1 MVNKMED
8 FSEIINWENVEK
20 QKENFHNSKPFKF
33 AFVEDFFK
41 KDFYDKLYET
51 YPKIDDSWTPSTHMA
66 KNIFMKNWSTTDAG
80 FVVQKG
86 DDPSFS
92 KEWNKF
98 KRYAETPEFIEHF
111 RKMTNVPVNRLKQF
125 KLMAYRKGGFHVPH
139 IHNDGPSTLIFTL
152 YFSKGWQKGDPGG
165 TYVCSDVDD
174 VNSIVYEPDNLD
186 NSAILFHDGPHA
198 SHGVRIIKKD
208 VIRQGLQIYLEE
220 YSEEFGWTAG
230 DDVTTKEERNL
241 VDIS

>member
-98 KRYAETPEFIEHF
+98 KRYAESPEYSWFSIGVLYLIPLLVLLLISVPILVLAHNKITE
-111 RKMTNVPVNRLKQF
+111 MQLANVEPE
-125 KLMAYRKGGFHVPH
+125 
-139 IHNDGPSTLIFTL
+139 
-152 YFSKGWQKGDPGG
+152 
-165 TYVCSDVDD
+165 VDD
-174 VNSIVYEPDNLD
+174 SL
-186 NSAILFHDGPHA
+186 
-198 SHGVRIIKKD
+198 
-208 VIRQGLQIYLEE
+208 
-220 YSEEFGWTAG
+220 
-230 DDVTTKEERNL
+230 
-241 VDIS
+241 